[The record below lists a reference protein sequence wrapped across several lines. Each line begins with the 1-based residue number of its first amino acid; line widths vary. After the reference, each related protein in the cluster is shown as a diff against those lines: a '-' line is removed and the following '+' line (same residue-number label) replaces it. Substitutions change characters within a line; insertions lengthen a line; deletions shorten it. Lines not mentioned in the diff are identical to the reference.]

1 MKTSMNNYIG
11 DELANKVKVL
21 SKALISAEKIVDK
34 LQEENK
40 VLLEALS
47 AFSQNPTSKEENDLL
62 CI

>member
-11 DELANKVKVL
+11 DELANKVKIL
-21 SKALISAEKIVDK
+21 SKALFNAEKIVDK

-40 VLLEALS
+40 VLLEALNALS
-47 AFSQNPTSKEENDLL
+47 RTDNNTEKDLL